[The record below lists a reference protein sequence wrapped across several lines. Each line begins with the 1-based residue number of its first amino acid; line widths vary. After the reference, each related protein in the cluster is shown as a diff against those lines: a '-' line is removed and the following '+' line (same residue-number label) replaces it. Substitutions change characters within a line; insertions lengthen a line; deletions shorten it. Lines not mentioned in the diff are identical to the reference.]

1 MTRITVDPVQLSAY
15 GKKLSDLSSRMSSTL
30 DTLQEKVDNLQGW
43 YGPDAESFK
52 KNAEEYIK
60 ENRRIEISLNG
71 YSSTVNNKASY
82 YSKRIS
88 DFYSRL
94 G

>member
-1 MTRITVDPVQLSAY
+1 MTRNTVEPDQLSAY
-15 GKKLSDLSSRMSSTL
+15 GKKLSELSSRMSSTL

-60 ENRRIEISLNG
+60 ENRRIEISLNS
-71 YSSTVNNKASY
+71 YSSSVKSKAAY
-82 YSKRIS
+82 YSKRIQ